1 MGIASPINREWL
13 ETTRNSPVQK
23 SKIRTKI
30 RALKRLRF
38 LVQKSGAE

>member
-1 MGIASPINREWL
+1 VLHSCESQ
-13 ETTRNSPVQK
+13 EF
-23 SKIRTKI
+23 RTKI